1 MRGLP
6 LLVMILTGLAGCAN
20 GPIRQ
25 PGETQAA
32 CVHRLYDYPT
42 RSAPFPTAV
51 GECSGPGPIDLTG
64 DRYYQLLASSL
75 NLPYTT
81 RDPKRDATIIET
93 GSRIPQ
99 PTNQPPPP
107 ELSLH

>member
-6 LLVMILTGLAGCAN
+6 LLVLILPGLAACAN

-25 PGETQAA
+25 PGESAAA
-32 CVHRLYDYPT
+32 CIHRLYDYPA
-42 RSAPFPTAV
+42 RSAPFQTAV
-51 GECSGPGPIDLTG
+51 AECSGDGPVDLTG

-75 NLPYTT
+75 NVPYTT
-81 RDPKRDATIIET
+81 RDPKGDATIMVT

-99 PTNQPPPP
+99 PTNQPVNP